1 MTAPMQA
8 RTTALP
14 QTAPATYPAAE
25 PTVVQQV
32 ASTPATSASA
42 HSVWAPH
49 GPTTSTP
56 IEAEPSV
63 LPASMPWAVPATG
76 PRTSASSAAGA
87 LPVTG
92 VPAHAFPPASP
103 AQEEL
108 FSSRRN
114 QQSSSTLMNRLRT
127 PMAALVAS
135 GAVMFAVG
143 FGSGFVVGKDR
154 AGSVAVTDQPG
165 GAAIPGAVPGGGTGT
180 GTGQGRRGFGGPMG
194 QQGTDQGTGQGP
206 NQGTDQ
212 GTGVTGQTTD
222 STGLADSQ

>member
-63 LPASMPWAVPATG
+63 LPTSMPWAVPATA
-76 PRTSASSAAGA
+76 PRTSATSSAAGA
-87 LPVTG
+87 LPLTG

-114 QQSSSTLMNRLRT
+114 QQSSSDLMNRLRT
-127 PMAALVAS
+127 PMAALVAC

-165 GAAIPGAVPGGGTGT
+165 GAAVPGTVPGGGTGT

-194 QQGTDQGTGQGP
+194 QQGTDQGT
-206 NQGTDQ
+206 NQGTNQ
-212 GTGVTGQTTD
+212 GTGTTTGQTTD